1 MKFLLTLSL
10 ALVSLGLMANEPGTT
25 DMDDALQQAIE
36 DQNEAESAMKTELE
50 EIEDTTDSN
59 KEEQSK
65 EPN

>member
-1 MKFLLTLSL
+1 
-10 ALVSLGLMANEPGTT
+10 
-25 DMDDALQQAIE
+25 MDDALQQAIE